1 MPALLRVR
9 WLLPLILV
17 LLSACGEGLPPPG
30 EARIPYGAKL
40 THRAIF
46 IGTNSHDTMGTISL
60 YQSRSYPVIVF
71 EPNFRVT
78 DPAGAVV
85 ALGTDGYRAD
95 TVLGALLRPAGQQ
108 AYAVPPGFDIRRY
121 NEVWL
126 WSPAADKPVG
136 LARLTP
142 I

>member
-1 MPALLRVR
+1 MFGLLRIG
-9 WLLPLILV
+9 WLMPIVL
-17 LLSACGEGLPPPG
+17 LLSACASTPRPG
-30 EARIPYGAKL
+30 EARIPDGAVV
-40 THRAIF
+40 TQRAVF
-46 IGTNSHDTMGTISL
+46 IGTNGHDTMGTISL
-60 YQSRSYPVIVF
+60 YQSGEYPVIVF
-71 EPNFRVT
+71 EPNFSVS

-85 ALGTDGYRAD
+85 ALGTDGFRAD
-95 TVLGALLRPAGQQ
+95 TVLGALLRPEGRQV
-108 AYAVPPGFDIRRY
+108 YALPPGLDMRRF